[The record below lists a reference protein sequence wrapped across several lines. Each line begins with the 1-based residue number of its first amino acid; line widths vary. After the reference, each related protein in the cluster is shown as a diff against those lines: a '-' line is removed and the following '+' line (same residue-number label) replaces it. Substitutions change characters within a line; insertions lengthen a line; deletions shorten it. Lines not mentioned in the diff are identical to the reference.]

1 MKTKCDECDGNLRI
15 DEARGEGSCEVC
27 SLVHVHMSNDAE
39 TNSGTSLGEG
49 RQNEAVN
56 ADAGHAG
63 ARMGA
68 RMNPFG
74 DRVDGAGNRL
84 NAQQQKRARRFGQL
98 DRSTQRD
105 KDPMYAQLMSTM
117 RDMFGRDMAKAMEP
131 LARASARKLTQAQEA
146 TRATLPSSAQDR
158 LKCPKTSICR
168 AGGREH
174 PELRGATEL
183 DNLRIMSLAIASI
196 AARWFRTVS
205 INEQQ
210 LMAMYGIT
218 PNQLKNARKVIMQHY
233 QQRVT
238 QGWAAPPN
246 QLSRAAEREDNFD
259 KVVQNLTNALS
270 ERLTELEL
278 DMVIEAFFDN
288 MSAIREP
295 SVDAPTGNVPIS
307 MVAGCV
313 VYSILMRMGLH
324 EGNLSAVARA
334 VGRSGA
340 GIKSRLEELMV
351 RFDSGEFPEG
361 KVLFVDPVPVR
372 EENTDEMDGELA
384 DE

>member
-1 MKTKCDECDGNLRI
+1 
-15 DEARGEGSCEVC
+15 
-27 SLVHVHMSNDAE
+27 
-39 TNSGTSLGEG
+39 
-49 RQNEAVN
+49 
-56 ADAGHAG
+56 
-63 ARMGA
+63 
-68 RMNPFG
+68 
-74 DRVDGAGNRL
+74 
-84 NAQQQKRARRFGQL
+84 
-98 DRSTQRD
+98 
-105 KDPMYAQLMSTM
+105 M

-131 LARASARKLTQAQEA
+131 LARASARKLTHAQEA
-146 TRATLPSSAQDR
+146 TRATLTSSAQDR

-270 ERLTELEL
+270 ERLTELE
-278 DMVIEAFFDN
+278 
-288 MSAIREP
+288 
-295 SVDAPTGNVPIS
+295 SVSYTHLTLPTK
-307 MVAGCV
+307 A
-313 VYSILMRMGLH
+313 
-324 EGNLSAVARA
+324 
-334 VGRSGA
+334 
-340 GIKSRLEELMV
+340 
-351 RFDSGEFPEG
+351 
-361 KVLFVDPVPVR
+361 
-372 EENTDEMDGELA
+372 
-384 DE
+384 

>member
-15 DEARGEGSCEVC
+15 DEARGEGVCEVC

-146 TRATLPSSAQDR
+146 TRATLTSSAQDR

-168 AGGREH
+168 AGGSEH

-259 KVVQNLTNALS
+259 KVVQNLTHALS

-278 DMVIEAFFDN
+278 DMVIGAFFDN
-288 MSAIREP
+288 MTAIREP

-361 KVLFVDPVPVR
+361 KALFVDPVPVPK
-372 EENTDEMDGELA
+372 EGTDEMDGELA

>member
-1 MKTKCDECDGNLRI
+1 MKTKCDECDGNLKI
-15 DEARGEGSCEVC
+15 DAARGEGICQVC
-27 SLVHVHMSNDAE
+27 SLVHEHISNDAD

-49 RQNEAVN
+49 RQNEAID
-56 ADAGHAG
+56 AEAGHAG

-146 TRATLPSSAQDR
+146 TRATLTSSAQDR

-259 KVVQNLTNALS
+259 KVVQNLTHALS

-278 DMVIEAFFDN
+278 DMVIGAFFDN
-288 MSAIREP
+288 MTAIREP

-340 GIKSRLEELMV
+340 GIKSRMEELMV
-351 RFDSGEFPEG
+351 RFYSGEFPEG
-361 KVLFVDPVPVR
+361 KALFVDPVPVPQ
-372 EENTDEMDGELA
+372 EDTDEMDGELA

>member
-1 MKTKCDECDGNLRI
+1 MKTKCDECDGNLKI
-15 DEARGEGSCEVC
+15 DAARGEGICQVC
-27 SLVHVHMSNDAE
+27 SLVHEHISNDAD

-49 RQNEAVN
+49 RQNEAID
-56 ADAGHAG
+56 AEAGHAG

-146 TRATLPSSAQDR
+146 TRATLTSSAQDR

-210 LMAMYGIT
+210 LMEMYGIT

-278 DMVIEAFFDN
+278 DMVIGAFFDN
-288 MSAIREP
+288 MTAIREP

-313 VYSILMRMGLH
+313 VYSILMRVWLH
-324 EGNLSAVARA
+324 EGNLSTVARA

-361 KVLFVDPVPVR
+361 KALFVDPVPVR

>member
-15 DEARGEGSCEVC
+15 DEARGEGVCEVC

-146 TRATLPSSAQDR
+146 TRATLTSSAQDR

-174 PELRGATEL
+174 PDLRGATEL
-183 DNLRIMSLAIASI
+183 DNLRSMSLAIICSI
-196 AARWFRTVS
+196 S
-205 INEQQ
+205 IN
-210 LMAMYGIT
+210 G
-218 PNQLKNARKVIMQHY
+218 
-233 QQRVT
+233 
-238 QGWAAPPN
+238 
-246 QLSRAAEREDNFD
+246 
-259 KVVQNLTNALS
+259 
-270 ERLTELEL
+270 
-278 DMVIEAFFDN
+278 
-288 MSAIREP
+288 
-295 SVDAPTGNVPIS
+295 
-307 MVAGCV
+307 
-313 VYSILMRMGLH
+313 
-324 EGNLSAVARA
+324 
-334 VGRSGA
+334 
-340 GIKSRLEELMV
+340 
-351 RFDSGEFPEG
+351 
-361 KVLFVDPVPVR
+361 
-372 EENTDEMDGELA
+372 
-384 DE
+384 